1 MAIRTSELTQL
12 ISEQVTKDIAK
23 KLIPKLRRVI
33 REEIDRS
40 MKDML
45 YELVVKQQIPLR
57 NNNVV
62 EDNIAQF
69 NETAQPENISSAKN
83 FIAQRQASRA
93 KAQHI
98 MESNFK
104 EEQPVNI
111 STAKNFIAQRQASRA
126 KAQNIIANNFKE
138 GDPFA
143 SLIMNV
149 EDPQEQLDLQQE
161 QLMNKP
167 MTKIAEVDK
176 SDVIMPEH
184 IDYSEAMERLI

>member
-1 MAIRTSELTQL
+1 MAIKTSELTQL
-12 ISEQVTKDIAK
+12 IAEQVTKDVAK
-23 KLIPKLRRVI
+23 KLIPKLRRVV

-45 YELVVKQQIPLR
+45 YELVVKQQLPLR

-62 EDNIAQF
+62 DDNIAQV

-98 MESNFK
+98 IENK
-104 EEQPVNI
+104 
-111 STAKNFIAQRQASRA
+111 
-126 KAQNIIANNFKE
+126 FKE

-143 SLIMNV
+143 NLIMDA

-167 MTKIAEVDK
+167 MTKITEVDK
-176 SDVIMPEH
+176 NDVIMPEH
-184 IDYSEAMERLI
+184 IDYSEAMERLV

>member
-33 REEIDRS
+33 REEIARS

-45 YELVVKQQIPLR
+45 YELVVKQQMPLR

-69 NETAQPENISSAKN
+69 NETAQPENISS
-83 FIAQRQASRA
+83 
-93 KAQHI
+93 
-98 MESNFK
+98 
-104 EEQPVNI
+104 
-111 STAKNFIAQRQASRA
+111 AKNFIAQRQASRA

-167 MTKIAEVDK
+167 MTKISEVDK

-184 IDYSEAMERLI
+184 IDYSESMERLI

>member
-12 ISEQVTKDIAK
+12 ISEQVTKDVAK

-45 YELVVKQQIPLR
+45 YELVIKQQMPLG

-93 KAQHI
+93 KAQ
-98 MESNFK
+98 
-104 EEQPVNI
+104 
-111 STAKNFIAQRQASRA
+111 
-126 KAQNIIANNFKE
+126 NIIENKFKE

-143 SLIMNV
+143 NLIMNV

-167 MTKIAEVDK
+167 MTKISEVDK

-184 IDYSEAMERLI
+184 IDYSESMERLI

>member
-1 MAIRTSELTQL
+1 MAIKTSELTQL
-12 ISEQVTKDIAK
+12 IAEQVTKDVAK
-23 KLIPKLRRVI
+23 KLIPKLRRVV

-45 YELVVKQQIPLR
+45 YELVVKQQLPLR

-62 EDNIAQF
+62 DDNIAQV

-98 MESNFK
+98 IENK
-104 EEQPVNI
+104 
-111 STAKNFIAQRQASRA
+111 
-126 KAQNIIANNFKE
+126 FKE

-143 SLIMNV
+143 NLIMDV

-167 MTKIAEVDK
+167 MTKITEVDK
-176 SDVIMPEH
+176 NDVIMPEH
-184 IDYSEAMERLI
+184 IDYSAAMERLI

>member
-1 MAIRTSELTQL
+1 MAIRTSELTKL
-12 ISEQVTKDIAK
+12 IAEQVTKDIAK
-23 KLIPKLRRVI
+23 KLIPKLRRVV

-93 KAQHI
+93 KAQHLI
-98 MESNFK
+98 ENK
-104 EEQPVNI
+104 
-111 STAKNFIAQRQASRA
+111 
-126 KAQNIIANNFKE
+126 FKE